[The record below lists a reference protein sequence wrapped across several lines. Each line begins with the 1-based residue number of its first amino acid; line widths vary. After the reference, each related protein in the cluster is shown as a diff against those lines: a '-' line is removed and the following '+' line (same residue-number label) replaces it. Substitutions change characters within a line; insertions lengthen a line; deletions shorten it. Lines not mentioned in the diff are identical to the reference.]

1 MKQDGWTLRRR
12 IRRIAFAAVTL
23 STTFSLPAV
32 AQQIQIQMDPAKTVI
47 EWTLGDVLHTV
58 QGTFRLKSGTV
69 LFDPHTGSASGQVIV
84 DASSGN
90 SGNRTRDSK
99 MHREVLES
107 ARYPEIIFSP
117 THVSGFIAGQETST
131 VQVSGDF
138 TIHGDS
144 HPITLTVPVSVKT
157 STVEGRTTFEVP
169 YDAWGMKNP
178 STFLLKVDKTVKIS
192 ISAVGTMQD
201 STDQRAAH

>member
-1 MKQDGWTLRRR
+1 
-12 IRRIAFAAVTL
+12 
-23 STTFSLPAV
+23 
-32 AQQIQIQMDPAKTVI
+32 
-47 EWTLGDVLHTV
+47 
-58 QGTFRLKSGTV
+58 
-69 LFDPHTGSASGQVIV
+69 
-84 DASSGN
+84 
-90 SGNRTRDSK
+90 
-99 MHREVLES
+99 
-107 ARYPEIIFSP
+107 
-117 THVSGFIAGQETST
+117 VSGFIAGQETST

-144 HPITLTVPVSVKT
+144 HPITLIVPVSVKT